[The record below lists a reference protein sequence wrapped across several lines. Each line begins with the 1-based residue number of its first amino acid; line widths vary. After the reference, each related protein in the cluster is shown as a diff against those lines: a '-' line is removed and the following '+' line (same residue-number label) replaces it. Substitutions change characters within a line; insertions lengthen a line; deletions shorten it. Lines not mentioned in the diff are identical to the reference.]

1 MDSHVQYI
9 LTLSL
14 VLVFSPYLSNYLR
27 LPTAPIEIILG
38 SLLALVGVIAVS
50 DGEKTI
56 FFDLM
61 AEVGFLYLMFLAGLE
76 VNLRTILKVERT
88 YMVRSLAFLGILI
101 FSTLFIGHFILHLNP
116 IVITAVPL
124 ISLGLLA
131 SLAKEYGKDAEWIK
145 MALLVGVI
153 GEVLSITSLTILEVA
168 VALGFGRELFYKLL
182 LLVAFLGI
190 IVGIYYLLR
199 LIFWWYPE
207 LKSVMMPISD
217 LKDQDIRLAMG
228 IFFIMIVI
236 MKVLHL
242 ELAFGA
248 FIAGLFIS
256 TFFYHKKELEHKM
269 SSFGFGFLVPIF
281 FIHVGASFD
290 YGYFFSVFGTALKI
304 IVLMLM
310 VRLLASLVLV
320 KLIGLRDA
328 MLVGLSLAM
337 PLTLLIA
344 TATLG
349 FYHGILDEHNYY
361 AIILASLLEVIFVMG
376 AIKVILK
383 RYGAL

>member
-1 MDSHVQYI
+1 MDSNIVYI

-14 VLVFSPYLSNYLR
+14 VLVFSPYLSNYFK

-38 SLLALVGVIAVS
+38 SLLSFVGIIAVS
-50 DGEKTI
+50 QGEKTI

-76 VNLRTILKVERT
+76 VNLRSILKIERSYILRALGFLGVLIVSTIL
-88 YMVRSLAFLGILI
+88 
-101 FSTLFIGHFILHLNP
+101 IGHFILHLNP
-116 IVITAVPL
+116 IVVASLPL

-131 SLAKEYGKDAEWIK
+131 SLSKEYGKDQEWIK
-145 MALLVGVI
+145 VALLVGVI

-168 VALGFGRELFYKLL
+168 VALGLSMELFYKLL
-182 LLVAFLGI
+182 LLVCFLGI
-190 IVGIYYLLR
+190 VVGIYYLLH

-207 LKSVMMPISD
+207 LKTVMMPTSD
-217 LKDQDIRLAMG
+217 LKDQDIRLTMG
-228 IFFIMIVI
+228 LFFIMIVI

-290 YGYFFSVFGTALKI
+290 YSYFLTVFGTAIKI
-304 IVLMLM
+304 IVVMIII
-310 VRLLASLVLV
+310 RLLASLMLV
-320 KLIGLRDA
+320 KLIGLKDA
-328 MLVGLSLAM
+328 ILVALSLAM
-337 PLTLLIA
+337 PLTLLVA
-344 TATLG
+344 TATVG
-349 FYHGILDEHNYY
+349 FYHHILDEHNYY
-361 AIILASLLEVIFVMG
+361 AIILASLLEVVLVMIG
-376 AIKVILK
+376 IKFMVK
-383 RYGAL
+383 R

>member
-1 MDSHVQYI
+1 MDSNIVYI

-14 VLVFSPYLSNYLR
+14 VLVFSPYLSNYFK

-38 SLLALVGVIAVS
+38 SLLSLAGIIAVS
-50 DGEKTI
+50 EGEKTI

-76 VNLRTILKVERT
+76 VNLRSILKIERA
-88 YMVRSLAFLGILI
+88 YILRSLGFLGILI
-101 FSTLFIGHFILHLNP
+101 VSTILIGHFILHLNP
-116 IVITAVPL
+116 IVVASLPL

-131 SLAKEYGKDAEWIK
+131 SLSKEYGKESDWIK
-145 MALLVGVI
+145 IALLVGVI

-168 VALGFGRELFYKLL
+168 VVLGFSMALFYKLL
-182 LLVAFLGI
+182 LLVCFLGI
-190 IVGIYYLLR
+190 VVGIYYLLH

-207 LKSVMMPISD
+207 LKTVMMPTSD
-217 LKDQDIRLAMG
+217 LKDQDIRLTMG
-228 IFFIMIVI
+228 LFFIMIVI

-290 YGYFFSVFGTALKI
+290 YAYFFTVFGTAIKI
-304 IVLMLM
+304 IVVMIII
-310 VRLLASLVLV
+310 RLLASLMLI
-320 KLIGLRDA
+320 KIIGLKDA
-328 MLVGLSLAM
+328 ILVALSLAM
-337 PLTLLIA
+337 PLTLLVA
-344 TATLG
+344 TATVG
-349 FYHGILDEHNYY
+349 FYHHILDEHNYY
-361 AIILASLLEVIFVMG
+361 AIILASLLEVIFVMIG
-376 AIKVILK
+376 IKFIVK
-383 RYGAL
+383 RG